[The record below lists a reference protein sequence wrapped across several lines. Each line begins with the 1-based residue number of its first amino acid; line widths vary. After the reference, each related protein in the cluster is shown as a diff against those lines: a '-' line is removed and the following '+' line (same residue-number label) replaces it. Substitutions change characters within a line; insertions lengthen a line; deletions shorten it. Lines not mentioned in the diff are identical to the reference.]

1 MHEWSDR
8 IKVYI
13 TLEKDYITVSDFDKL
28 ELEDVNYTGDLFV
41 FDKRMN
47 DNVSTA
53 FERWEVGKTHRKWSV
68 LDTGMFFI
76 ENCDIQDVSMV
87 DLFELIGEKYG
98 IHRIVRI
105 VPDDWD
111 E

>member
-1 MHEWSDR
+1 MK
-8 IKVYI
+8 INI
-13 TLEKDYITVSDFDKL
+13 EKEYMKVSDFDKL

-41 FDKRMN
+41 FDKRIN
-47 DNVSTA
+47 DNVSMA
-53 FERWEVGKTHRKWSV
+53 FERWEIGKRHREFIA
-68 LDTGMFFI
+68 LDEGMFFI
-76 ENCDIQDVSMV
+76 ENCDIQDLTAFE
-87 DLFELIGEKYG
+87 LFEYLGEDYG

>member
-1 MHEWSDR
+1 M
-8 IKVYI
+8 KI
-13 TLEKDYITVSDFDKL
+13 TIDKEYMKVSDFDKL

-41 FDKRMN
+41 FDKRLN
-47 DNVSTA
+47 DNVSMA
-53 FERWEVGKTHRKWSV
+53 FERWEIGKRHREHIV
-68 LDTGMFFI
+68 LEDGMFFI
-76 ENCDIQDVSMV
+76 ENCDIQDTNMV
-87 DLFELIGEKYG
+87 DLFEIVGEKYG